1 MIEPITEHHTVV
13 RPTMIPTLKEPG
25 NKGTEVIMVSTG
37 FSPDPG
43 PPPEPEFDDLAV
55 ADGKGSNWLG
65 TNVYV
70 VGETV
75 EGKTA
80 EFTGGKPPV
89 NYRYRFQTQA
99 EGSDS
104 WVNQPWTTTTNAK
117 NSVFFELVESGKVK
131 FQSQAR
137 DANDPIVQLNS
148 TAGTKTVTAPI
159 VYDPLV
165 VGDPVA
171 TGDAFVGYTLT
182 CSEPSVDGGSGDTS
196 IDYYWV
202 DAATKAIVW
211 ESTYMGNT
219 TTIIDYDLG
228 KTMYCLVVVTD
239 RVTGDSISKE
249 SNHKGPIN
257 RPALP
262 EYETYVNSELYD
274 DPSQQIGVL
283 PGGSVVCEVR
293 PETISN
299 PPLDLAYEWK
309 IRTGTG
315 RLSGDVNGAGI
326 IYLAPDS
333 APAGAALN
341 CTVTSRDA
349 ANNAFAAEI
358 TILITE

>member
-13 RPTMIPTLKEPG
+13 RPTMIPTLKAPG

-65 TNVYV
+65 SNVYV

-117 NSVFFELVESGKVK
+117 NSVFFELVEPGKVK

-148 TAGTKTVTAPI
+148 NTGTKTVTTPI

-165 VGDPVA
+165 VGDPVV
-171 TGDAFVGYTLT
+171 TGDPIVGSTLS
-182 CSEPSVDGGSGDTS
+182 CSEPSIDGGSGDYQC
-196 IDYYWV
+196 DYFWV
-202 DAATKAIVW
+202 DESNAIIW
-211 ESTYMGNT
+211 EAQYMGNT
-219 TTIIDYDLG
+219 TTVVAYDID
-228 KTMYCLVVVTD
+228 KNMKCLVQVTD
-239 RVTGDSISKE
+239 KGWSGGESVTVSSNSVGPVRAPVIGDVTVEVDSS
-249 SNHKGPIN
+249 PYT
-257 RPALP
+257 P
-262 EYETYVNSELYD
+262 
-274 DPSQQIGVL
+274 GVDEMITTRN
-283 PGGSVVCEVR
+283 GEEHVIAIASR
-293 PETISN
+293 
-299 PPLDLAYEWK
+299 
-309 IRTGTG
+309 
-315 RLSGDVNGAGI
+315 SGDPGVAYSWDVRQGQARLTSNKGTCI
-326 IYLAPDS
+326 VQIESVAPQGVQVQCNMTNVHASDNPQS
-333 APAGAALN
+333 FRIGFF
-341 CTVTSRDA
+341 VG
-349 ANNAFAAEI
+349 E
-358 TILITE
+358 